1 MRRRLPGAV
10 AVLLVVAGA
19 VALLVVARPEL
30 ALRGLFF
37 YSRRAAGLELRTF
50 ELADGPIAYLEGG
63 SGPSVVLLHGFG
75 GSKETWIGVAAALAP
90 HYRVIVPDLPGFGE
104 SPAREAGLHDPAAQA
119 ARLRELIQGIGVG
132 PHHVGGLSMG
142 GEIAAFYAARYADDL
157 RSLLLVAAP
166 GVRSPERTEFL
177 RRVIAGENP
186 LRVDDEGD
194 LDALLAM
201 VSFRPRSIPRLLKRA
216 MVGDMAPRQEVQGR
230 ILADIVSAGEAA
242 LEPLLPRIR
251 ARTLVLWG
259 AEDRLVHPSTAA
271 VYAAAIPR
279 VESEVFPA
287 CGHALPGD
295 CPAELI
301 GRYRR
306 FLDAEP

>member
-1 MRRRLPGAV
+1 MSRRLARVAAALLAV
-10 AVLLVVAGA
+10 AAAAAILVVAF
-19 VALLVVARPEL
+19 PEL
-30 ALRGLFF
+30 ALRALFV

-104 SPAREAGLHDPAAQA
+104 SPARQAGSHDPAAQA
-119 ARLRELIQGIGVG
+119 ARLRSLLQGIGAG
-132 PHHVGGLSMG
+132 PHHLGGLSMG
-142 GEIAAFYAARYADDL
+142 GEIAAFYAASYPDEL

-166 GVRSPERTEFL
+166 GVRSPEQTDFL
-177 RRVIAGENP
+177 RRVLAGENP
-186 LRVDDEGD
+186 LRVDDEAD

-216 MVGDMAPRQEVQGR
+216 MVDDMAPRQEVQQR
-230 ILADIVSAGEAA
+230 ILGDIVRAGEAA

-259 AEDRLVHPSTAA
+259 AEDRLVDPSTAGVFVA
-271 VYAAAIPR
+271 GIPR
-279 VESEVFPA
+279 AESEILPG

-295 CPAELI
+295 CPSEVI
-301 GRYRR
+301 GRYQL
-306 FLDAEP
+306 FLAAQP